1 MFPSVQINA
10 LNQLSGETK
19 EIERH
24 ALFVWRSTTNQGKLL
39 ALTPDS
45 DFDKVFGETDTDLK
59 KTSCVRQCLIAGQN
73 WVRTRVYR
81 TRRRLRLCRMVK
93 KANQTALF

>member
-24 ALFVWRSTTNQGKLL
+24 ALFVGVGTVNPGKLL

-45 DFDKVFGETDTDLK
+45 DFDKVFGETDTD
-59 KTSCVRQCLIAGQN
+59 
-73 WVRTRVYR
+73 
-81 TRRRLRLCRMVK
+81 
-93 KANQTALF
+93 

>member
-24 ALFVWRSTTNQGKLL
+24 ALFVGVGTTNQGKLL

-45 DFDKVFGETDTDLK
+45 DFDKVFGENRYRLK
-59 KTSCVRQCLIAGQN
+59 KTSACGNA
-73 WVRTRVYR
+73 
-81 TRRRLRLCRMVK
+81 
-93 KANQTALF
+93 

>member
-24 ALFVWRSTTNQGKLL
+24 ALFVGVGTTNQGK
-39 ALTPDS
+39 
-45 DFDKVFGETDTDLK
+45 
-59 KTSCVRQCLIAGQN
+59 
-73 WVRTRVYR
+73 
-81 TRRRLRLCRMVK
+81 
-93 KANQTALF
+93 

>member
-24 ALFVWRSTTNQGKLL
+24 TLFVGVGKVNSGKLL

-45 DFDKVFGETDTDLK
+45 DF
-59 KTSCVRQCLIAGQN
+59 
-73 WVRTRVYR
+73 
-81 TRRRLRLCRMVK
+81 
-93 KANQTALF
+93 

>member
-24 ALFVWRSTTNQGKLL
+24 ALFVGVGTTNQGKLL

-59 KTSCVRQCLIAGQN
+59 KTSACGNA
-73 WVRTRVYR
+73 
-81 TRRRLRLCRMVK
+81 
-93 KANQTALF
+93 